1 MGRGSRD
8 RPNKLGK
15 KLAQIR
21 TYLGVSQDGLV
32 RMLGLS
38 AKLTRNDISKY
49 ERGMRELS
57 LSVLLKYARVAKVN
71 VEVLIDDKLEM
82 PRTVSHSSRRSR
94 ISLHLVDIDSC
105 LTHNFPN
112 EFTEGRRNHSRE

>member
-8 RPNKLGK
+8 KPNKLGK

-49 ERGMRELS
+49 ERGMREPS

-71 VEVLIDDKLEM
+71 MEVLIDDKLEM

-94 ISLHLVDIDSC
+94 IKPS
-105 LTHNFPN
+105 T
-112 EFTEGRRNHSRE
+112 R

>member
-38 AKLTRNDISKY
+38 PKLTRNDISKY
-49 ERGMRELS
+49 ERGMREPS

-71 VEVLIDDKLEM
+71 MEVLIDDKLEM

-94 ISLHLVDIDSC
+94 IKPS
-105 LTHNFPN
+105 
-112 EFTEGRRNHSRE
+112 SR

>member
-8 RPNKLGK
+8 KPNKLGK

-49 ERGMRELS
+49 ERGMREPS

-71 VEVLIDDKLEM
+71 MEVLIDDKLEM
-82 PRTVSHSSRRSR
+82 PRTISHSSRRSR
-94 ISLHLVDIDSC
+94 IKPS
-105 LTHNFPN
+105 
-112 EFTEGRRNHSRE
+112 SR

>member
-49 ERGMRELS
+49 ERGMREPS

-71 VEVLIDDKLEM
+71 MEVLIDDKLEM
-82 PRTVSHSSRRSR
+82 PRTVSHPSRSR
-94 ISLHLVDIDSC
+94 IKPS
-105 LTHNFPN
+105 
-112 EFTEGRRNHSRE
+112 SR

>member
-49 ERGMRELS
+49 ERGMREPS

-71 VEVLIDDKLEM
+71 MEVLIDDKLDM
-82 PRTVSHSSRRSR
+82 PRTVSHPSRRSR
-94 ISLHLVDIDSC
+94 IKPS
-105 LTHNFPN
+105 
-112 EFTEGRRNHSRE
+112 SR

>member
-49 ERGMRELS
+49 ERGMREPS

-71 VEVLIDDKLEM
+71 MEVLIDDKLEM
-82 PRTVSHSSRRSR
+82 PRTVSHSSRRKRIKPSSR
-94 ISLHLVDIDSC
+94 
-105 LTHNFPN
+105 
-112 EFTEGRRNHSRE
+112 

>member
-15 KLAQIR
+15 KLAEIR

-49 ERGMRELS
+49 ERGMREPS

-71 VEVLIDDKLEM
+71 MEVLIDDKLEM

-94 ISLHLVDIDSC
+94 IKPS
-105 LTHNFPN
+105 
-112 EFTEGRRNHSRE
+112 SR

>member
-49 ERGMRELS
+49 ERGMREPS
-57 LSVLLKYARVAKVN
+57 LSVLLKYARAAKLN
-71 VEVLIDDKLEM
+71 MEVLIDDKLEM

-94 ISLHLVDIDSC
+94 IPS
-105 LTHNFPN
+105 
-112 EFTEGRRNHSRE
+112 SR

>member
-8 RPNKLGK
+8 KPSKLGK

-32 RMLGLS
+32 RALGLS

-49 ERGMRELS
+49 ERGVREPALN
-57 LSVLLKYARVAKVN
+57 VLLKYARVAKVN
-71 VEVLIDDKLEM
+71 VEILIDDDLELSGVSGQTKKQKGHLSRLA
-82 PRTVSHSSRRSR
+82 PRRVRKKRT
-94 ISLHLVDIDSC
+94 
-105 LTHNFPN
+105 
-112 EFTEGRRNHSRE
+112 

>member
-49 ERGMRELS
+49 ERGMREPS

-94 ISLHLVDIDSC
+94 IKPS
-105 LTHNFPN
+105 
-112 EFTEGRRNHSRE
+112 SR

>member
-15 KLAQIR
+15 KLAQVR

-49 ERGMRELS
+49 ERGMREPS

-71 VEVLIDDKLEM
+71 MEVLIDDKLEM

-94 ISLHLVDIDSC
+94 IKPS
-105 LTHNFPN
+105 
-112 EFTEGRRNHSRE
+112 SR

>member
-8 RPNKLGK
+8 KPNKLGK

-49 ERGMRELS
+49 ERGMREPS

-71 VEVLIDDKLEM
+71 MEVLIDDKLEM
-82 PRTVSHSSRRSR
+82 PRTDSHSSRRSR
-94 ISLHLVDIDSC
+94 IKPS
-105 LTHNFPN
+105 
-112 EFTEGRRNHSRE
+112 SR

>member
-49 ERGMRELS
+49 ERGMREPS

-71 VEVLIDDKLEM
+71 MEVLIDDKLEM
-82 PRTVSHSSRRSR
+82 PRTVSHSLRRSR
-94 ISLHLVDIDSC
+94 IKPS
-105 LTHNFPN
+105 
-112 EFTEGRRNHSRE
+112 SR

>member
-32 RMLGLS
+32 RILGLS

-49 ERGMRELS
+49 ERGMREPS

-71 VEVLIDDKLEM
+71 MEVLIDDKLEM

-94 ISLHLVDIDSC
+94 IKPS
-105 LTHNFPN
+105 
-112 EFTEGRRNHSRE
+112 SR

>member
-1 MGRGSRD
+1 MGRASRD
-8 RPNKLGK
+8 KPNKLGK

-49 ERGMRELS
+49 ERGMREPS

-71 VEVLIDDKLEM
+71 MEVLIDDKLEM

-94 ISLHLVDIDSC
+94 IKPS
-105 LTHNFPN
+105 
-112 EFTEGRRNHSRE
+112 SR

>member
-49 ERGMRELS
+49 ERGMREPS

-71 VEVLIDDKLEM
+71 MEVLIDDKLEM
-82 PRTVSHSSRRSR
+82 PRTVSYSSRRSR
-94 ISLHLVDIDSC
+94 IKPS
-105 LTHNFPN
+105 
-112 EFTEGRRNHSRE
+112 SR